1 MAKTIQP
8 EEVESKRKENHIQV
22 LDVRTNE
29 EVAEG
34 KIPEALHVPLDE
46 IEERVG
52 EFDPNKEYIT
62 VCRSGRR
69 SDMAADIMNDKG
81 LNAINMEGGMKAW
94 TGEVR

>member
-8 EEVESKRKENHIQV
+8 EEVESKRKEKHIQV

-34 KIPEALHVPLDE
+34 KIPEALHIPVDE

-52 EFDPNKEYIT
+52 ELDPNKEYIT

-81 LNAINMEGGMKAW
+81 LNAHNMEGGMKAW
-94 TGEVR
+94 TGDVR